1 MVDSKAEVFPLAL
14 KFFYVCDIG
23 VSCQRFSSIT
33 KEMLLKQ
40 LTCFKLTIGVCF
52 EI

>member
-14 KFFYVCDIG
+14 KFFYVCNNG
-23 VSCQRFSSIT
+23 VSCQRFSSIM
-33 KEMLLKQ
+33 KGMRFKQ
-40 LTCFKLTIGVCF
+40 FTCVKFTISVCF

>member
-14 KFFYVCDIG
+14 KFFYVCDNG

-33 KEMLLKQ
+33 KEMHFKQ
-40 LTCFKLTIGVCF
+40 LTCIKFTISVCF